1 MDKKEKF
8 NKLSKILNKVF
19 YYGIEVLAYLA
30 LVLFVM
36 HFLVGCA
43 PKEKVKQNKTNVTQ
57 ESTQAPKDLKID
69 TKPLKD
75 SNIMI
80 IDEKGHIQ
88 YEYYGKAYIVRDG
101 KITKVVIDMREDG
114 YKKQ

>member
-1 MDKKEKF
+1 MNKKEKF
-8 NKLSKILNKVF
+8 NKLTKILNKIF
-19 YYGIEVLAYLA
+19 YYGIEVVAYLA

-43 PKEKVKQNKTNVTQ
+43 PKEKVKQDKTSLTQ

-69 TKPLKD
+69 TKTLKD
-75 SNIMI
+75 SSIMI

-88 YEYYGKAYIVRDG
+88 YEYYGKAYIVREG
-101 KITKVVIDMREDG
+101 KITKVIVDMREDG

>member
-1 MDKKEKF
+1 MDKKEKL
-8 NKLSKILNKVF
+8 NKLSKILNKII
-19 YYGIEVLAYLA
+19 YYGVEVLAYLA

-36 HFLVGCA
+36 YFLVGCA
-43 PKEKVKQNKTNVTQ
+43 PKEKIKQDKTSITQ

-69 TKPLKD
+69 TKTFKD

-88 YEYYGKAYIVRDG
+88 YEYYGKAYIIRDG
-101 KITKVVIDMREDG
+101 KVTKVVVDMREDG
-114 YKKQ
+114 YKK